1 MRRSK
6 PLGYLL
12 AALAFALTVLLL
24 FAMGHHQHGSMRESS
39 LLKTSQIHG
48 GQYFSI
54 NRKLMQDT
62 NRIPSRD
69 APADRTIEVGVQIE
83 NVHQVSLKDKV
94 YWMEGWYW
102 LKWPE
107 AIDKIIKAEKIPLDQ
122 IVEFTNVVE
131 ETNLTVTLDTA
142 EPTHMVKEGGYY
154 QLVRFSGRFYVN
166 DLDLRRYPFVQ
177 VVLPL
182 TLETK
187 PDSLSCYSS
196 GPPCVGL
203 KPERDIAKMMVG
215 QFADIN
221 GYDLKA
227 ATVEPFLHQY
237 NTTFGVG
244 DLSAFN
250 SVDFNLVYKSNFI
263 AALAQ
268 FILPLLVIIGIVLVS
283 PSLPAAMGDV
293 RLAIPTTALLTLIFL
308 QQGYQANIPSLSY
321 LTFLDW
327 LYLYAYL
334 ISIVVFVLFCWSTN
348 RYNNADEDYKVDTE
362 IGINFV
368 DKRIQTAAIIV
379 LALLIPFA
387 WFIE

>member
-24 FAMGHHQHGSMRESS
+24 LAMGHHQHGSMRESL
-39 LLKTSQIHG
+39 LLKSSQIHG
-48 GQYFSI
+48 GQFALV
-54 NRKLMQDT
+54 NRNLMHHATQ
-62 NRIPSRD
+62 IQSKD
-69 APADRTIEVGVQIE
+69 ATPNRTIELGVHIE
-83 NVHQVSLKDKV
+83 NVHQLSLKDKV

-107 AIDKIIKAEKIPLDQ
+107 EIDKIIKADKIPLEQ
-122 IVEFTNVVE
+122 LVEFTNVVE

-142 EPTHMVKEGGYY
+142 EPTHMVKQGGYY

-177 VVLPL
+177 IVLPL
-182 TLETK
+182 TVETK
-187 PDSLSCYSS
+187 PDSLSCYPS
-196 GPPCVGL
+196 GPPCVAL
-203 KPERDIAKMMVG
+203 KPESDVAKMVVG

-221 GYDLKA
+221 GYDLKSV
-227 ATVEPFLHQY
+227 TVEPFLHQY
-237 NTTFGVG
+237 STTFGVG
-244 DLSAFN
+244 DFSAFDA
-250 SVDFNLVYKSNFI
+250 VDFNLNYKSNFI

-268 FILPLLVIIGIVLVS
+268 FILPLLVIIGIVLVA

-308 QQGYQANIPSLSY
+308 QQGYQSNLPSLSY

-348 RYNNADEDYKVDTE
+348 RYNNADEDYKIDAE
-362 IGINFV
+362 ISINV
-368 DKRIQTAAIIV
+368 IDKKVQTIAIII
-379 LALLIPFA
+379 LILLIPFA

>member
-6 PLGYLL
+6 LFGYLL
-12 AALAFALTVLLL
+12 AVLAFALAVLIL
-24 FAMGHHQHGSMRESS
+24 FGMRNGLHGSMRAPSFLKSS
-39 LLKTSQIHG
+39 RIHG
-48 GQYFSI
+48 GQYISI
-54 NRKLMQDT
+54 NRQLMDHAAQTQSVDT
-62 NRIPSRD
+62 TPE
-69 APADRTIEVGVQIE
+69 RTIDLGVHIE
-83 NVHQVSLKDKV
+83 NVHQLSLKDKV

-107 AIDKIIKAEKIPLDQ
+107 AIDKIIKSEKIPLDH

-131 ETNLTVTLDTA
+131 ETNLTQTLDTA
-142 EPTHMVKEGGYY
+142 EPLYLAKEGYYY

-166 DLDLRRYPFVQ
+166 DLDLRRYPFVHI
-177 VVLPL
+177 VLPL
-182 TLETK
+182 TMETK
-187 PDSLSCYSS
+187 PDSLSCYPS
-196 GPPCVGL
+196 GPPCVAL
-203 KPERDIAKMMVG
+203 KPEPEVAKMMVG

-244 DLSAFN
+244 NLSAFDSIN
-250 SVDFNLVYKSNFI
+250 FNLVYKTNFV

-308 QQGYQANIPSLSY
+308 QQGYQANLPSVSY

-327 LYLYAYL
+327 LYLYAYF
-334 ISIVVFVLFCWSTN
+334 ISIAVFVLFCWSTN
-348 RYNNADEDYKVDTE
+348 RYNNADEDYKVDEE
-362 IGINFV
+362 ISINV
-368 DKRIQTAAIIV
+368 IDKRIQTIAIIV
-379 LALLIPFA
+379 LILLIPFA
-387 WFIE
+387 WFF

>member
-6 PLGYLL
+6 LFGYLL
-12 AALAFALTVLLL
+12 AVLAFALEVLIL
-24 FAMGHHQHGSMRESS
+24 FGMRNGLHGSMRAPSFLKSS
-39 LLKTSQIHG
+39 RIHG
-48 GQYFSI
+48 GQYISL
-54 NRKLMQDT
+54 NRQLMDHAAQTQSVDT
-62 NRIPSRD
+62 TPE
-69 APADRTIEVGVQIE
+69 RTIDLGVHIE
-83 NVHQVSLKDKV
+83 NVHQLSLKDKV

-131 ETNLTVTLDTA
+131 EANLTVTLDNA
-142 EPTHMVKEGGYY
+142 EPVFLAKEDNYY

-166 DLDLRRYPFVQ
+166 DLDLRRYPFVHI
-177 VVLPL
+177 VLPL
-182 TLETK
+182 TMETK
-187 PDSLSCYSS
+187 PDSLFCYPS
-196 GPPCVGL
+196 GPPCVAL
-203 KPERDIAKMMVG
+203 KPEPEVAKMMVG

-244 DLSAFN
+244 NLSAFDSIN
-250 SVDFNLVYKSNFI
+250 FNLVYKTNFV

-308 QQGYQANIPSLSY
+308 QQGYQANLPSVSY

-327 LYLYAYL
+327 LYLYAYF
-334 ISIVVFVLFCWSTN
+334 ISIAVFVLFCWSTN
-348 RYNNADEDYKVDTE
+348 RYNNADEDYKVDAE
-362 IGINFV
+362 ISINV
-368 DKRIQTAAIIV
+368 IDKRIQTIAIIV
-379 LALLIPFA
+379 LILLIPFA
-387 WFIE
+387 WFF

>member
-6 PLGYLL
+6 LFGYLL
-12 AALAFALTVLLL
+12 AVLAFALTVLIL
-24 FAMGHHQHGSMRESS
+24 FGMRNDPHGSTRAPSFLKSS
-39 LLKTSQIHG
+39 RIHG
-48 GQYFSI
+48 GQYISI
-54 NRKLMQDT
+54 NRQLMHQAT
-62 NRIPSRD
+62 QIPSVD
-69 APADRTIEVGVQIE
+69 STPDRTIDLGVHIE
-83 NVHQVSLKDKV
+83 NVHQLSLKDKV

-131 ETNLTVTLDTA
+131 EANLTVTLDNA
-142 EPTHMVKEGGYY
+142 EPLFLAKEDNYY

-166 DLDLRRYPFVQ
+166 DLDLGRYPFVHI
-177 VVLPL
+177 VLPL
-182 TLETK
+182 TMETK
-187 PDSLSCYSS
+187 PDSLSCYPS
-196 GPPCVGL
+196 GPPCVAL
-203 KPERDIAKMMVG
+203 KPEPEVAKMMVG

-244 DLSAFN
+244 NLSAFDSIN
-250 SVDFNLVYKSNFI
+250 FNLVYKINFV

-308 QQGYQANIPSLSY
+308 QQGYQANLPSVSY

-327 LYLYAYL
+327 LYLYAYF
-334 ISIVVFVLFCWSTN
+334 ISIAVFVLFCWSTN
-348 RYNNADEDYKVDTE
+348 RYNNADEDYKVDAE
-362 IGINFV
+362 IAINV
-368 DKRIQTAAIIV
+368 IDKRIQTIAIIV
-379 LALLIPFA
+379 LILLIPFA
-387 WFIE
+387 WFF

>member
-6 PLGYLL
+6 LFGYLL
-12 AALAFALTVLLL
+12 AVLAFALAVLIL
-24 FAMGHHQHGSMRESS
+24 FGMRNGLHGSMRAPSFLKSS
-39 LLKTSQIHG
+39 RIHG
-48 GQYFSI
+48 GQYISL
-54 NRKLMQDT
+54 NRQLMDHAAQTQSVDT
-62 NRIPSRD
+62 TPE
-69 APADRTIEVGVQIE
+69 RTIDLGVHIE
-83 NVHQVSLKDKV
+83 NVHQLSLKDKV

-131 ETNLTVTLDTA
+131 EANLTVTLDNA
-142 EPTHMVKEGGYY
+142 EPLFLAKEDNYY

-166 DLDLRRYPFVQ
+166 DLDLRRYPFVHI
-177 VVLPL
+177 VLPL
-182 TLETK
+182 TMETK
-187 PDSLSCYSS
+187 PDSLSCYPS
-196 GPPCVGL
+196 GPPCVAL
-203 KPERDIAKMMVG
+203 KPEPEVAKMMVG

-244 DLSAFN
+244 NLSAFDSIN
-250 SVDFNLVYKSNFI
+250 FNLVYKTNFV

-308 QQGYQANIPSLSY
+308 QQGYQANLPSVSY

-327 LYLYAYL
+327 LYLYAYF
-334 ISIVVFVLFCWSTN
+334 ISIAVFVLFCWSTN
-348 RYNNADEDYKVDTE
+348 RYNNADEDYKVDAE
-362 IGINFV
+362 ISINV
-368 DKRIQTAAIIV
+368 IDKRIQTIAIIV
-379 LALLIPFA
+379 LILLIPFA
-387 WFIE
+387 WFF

>member
-24 FAMGHHQHGSMRESS
+24 FAMGHHQHGPMGEPSLQKSS
-39 LLKTSQIHG
+39 RIHG
-48 GQYFSI
+48 GQVTLV
-54 NRKLMQDT
+54 NRKLMHHATQ
-62 NRIPSRD
+62 IQSKD
-69 APADRTIEVGVQIE
+69 APPDRTIDLGVHIE
-83 NVHQVSLKDKV
+83 NVHQLSLKDKV

-107 AIDKIIKAEKIPLDQ
+107 AIDKIIKAEKIPLEQ
-122 IVEFTNVVE
+122 IVEFTNDVE
-131 ETNLTVTLDTA
+131 ETNLTETLDTA
-142 EPTHMVKEGGYY
+142 DPLFLAKEGRYY

-166 DLDLRRYPFVQ
+166 DLDLRRYPFVHI
-177 VVLPL
+177 VLPL
-182 TLETK
+182 TVETK
-187 PDSLSCYSS
+187 PDSLSCYPS
-196 GPPCVGL
+196 GPPCVAL
-203 KPERDIAKMMVG
+203 KPEPDVAKMVVG

-221 GYDLKA
+221 GYDLSA
-227 ATVEPFLHQY
+227 VTVEPFLHQY

-244 DLSAFN
+244 DLSAFDA
-250 SVDFNLVYKSNFI
+250 VDFNLIYKSNFI

-308 QQGYQANIPSLSY
+308 QQGYQSNLPSLSY

-334 ISIVVFVLFCWSTN
+334 ISIAVFILFCWSTN
-348 RYNNADEDYKVDTE
+348 RYNNADEDYKIDAE
-362 IGINFV
+362 ISINAI
-368 DKRIQTAAIIV
+368 DKKVQTVALIV
-379 LALLIPFA
+379 LILLIPFA

>member
-6 PLGYLL
+6 LFGYVL
-12 AALAFALTVLLL
+12 AVLAVALTVLIL
-24 FAMGHHQHGSMRESS
+24 FGMRNGLPGSMRAPSFLKSS
-39 LLKTSQIHG
+39 RIHG
-48 GQYFSI
+48 GQYSLI
-54 NRKLMQDT
+54 NRQLMNHATQTPSLDT
-62 NRIPSRD
+62 TP
-69 APADRTIEVGVQIE
+69 DRTIDLGVHIE
-83 NVHQVSLKDKV
+83 NVHQLSLKDKV

-107 AIDKIIKAEKIPLDQ
+107 AIDKIIKAEKIPLDH

-131 ETNLTVTLDTA
+131 ETNLTQTLDTA
-142 EPTHMVKEGGYY
+142 EPLYLDKVGRYY

-166 DLDLRRYPFVQ
+166 DLDLRRYPFVHI
-177 VVLPL
+177 VLPL
-182 TLETK
+182 TMETK
-187 PDSLSCYSS
+187 PDSLSCYPS
-196 GPPCVGL
+196 GPPCVAL
-203 KPERDIAKMMVG
+203 KPEPEVAKMMVG

-244 DLSAFN
+244 ELSAFE
-250 SVDFNLVYKSNFI
+250 SVDFNLVYKSNFV

-283 PSLPAAMGDV
+283 PSLPSAMGDV

-308 QQGYQANIPSLSY
+308 QQGYQANLPSLSY

-327 LYLYAYL
+327 LYLYAYF
-334 ISIVVFVLFCWSTN
+334 ISIAIFILFCWSTN
-348 RYNNADEDYKVDTE
+348 CYNNADEDYKVDTE
-362 IGINFV
+362 IEINV
-368 DKRIQTAAIIV
+368 IDKKIQTVSIIV
-379 LALLIPFA
+379 LILLIPFA
-387 WFIE
+387 WFIQ

>member
-187 PDSLSCYSS
+187 PDSLSCYPS

-362 IGINFV
+362 IGINIV

>member
-6 PLGYLL
+6 VFGYLL
-12 AALAFALTVLLL
+12 AVLAFAITVLIL
-24 FAMGHHQHGSMRESS
+24 FGMRNGLHGSMGAPSFLKSS
-39 LLKTSQIHG
+39 RIHG
-48 GQYFSI
+48 GQYSSI
-54 NRKLMQDT
+54 NRQLMNHVTQTQSVDT
-62 NRIPSRD
+62 TP
-69 APADRTIEVGVQIE
+69 DRTIDLGVHIE
-83 NVHQVSLKDKV
+83 NVHQLSLKDKI

-131 ETNLTVTLDTA
+131 ETNLTETLDTA
-142 EPTHMVKEGGYY
+142 EPLFLAKEGHYY

-166 DLDLRRYPFVQ
+166 DLDLRRYPFVSIE
-177 VVLPL
+177 LPL
-182 TLETK
+182 TIETK
-187 PDSLSCYSS
+187 PDSLSCYPS
-196 GPPCVGL
+196 GPPCVAL
-203 KPERDIAKMMVG
+203 KPESDVAKMMVG

-244 DLSAFN
+244 ELSAYE
-250 SVDFNLVYKSNFI
+250 SVDFNLVYKSNFV

-283 PSLPAAMGDV
+283 PSLPSAMGDV

-308 QQGYQANIPSLSY
+308 QQGYQANLPSLSY

-327 LYLYAYL
+327 LYLYAYF
-334 ISIVVFVLFCWSTN
+334 ISIAIFILFCWSTN
-348 RYNNADEDYKVDTE
+348 CYNNADEAFKAETE
-362 IGINFV
+362 MAINAI
-368 DKRIQTAAIIV
+368 DKKIQTIATIV
-379 LALLIPFA
+379 LIMLIPFA
-387 WFIE
+387 WFFE